1 MVNIIVQANIGLTR
15 HVNFVP
21 PRDIEY
27 LEFVIE
33 KGYMTDDIEKRD
45 LEAHVVLCAERYKN
59 LDRKLDNLEERTS
72 HIERTVNDIKERL
85 FTTKTQSQE
94 QDLARVRSSSD
105 QVLKYALGV
114 IALLITI
121 IIGISAYEFQRIDNA
136 TNKTATEATETK

>member
-1 MVNIIVQANIGLTR
+1 VVNIIVQANIGLTR

>member
-94 QDLARVRSSSD
+94 QDLARVRSSSN

>member
-1 MVNIIVQANIGLTR
+1 VVNIIVQANIGLTR

-94 QDLARVRSSSD
+94 QDLARVRSSSN